1 MTSVAVGTNV
11 LARLATGDSP
21 DEHAKAVHL
30 LATHAVFVPVSVTLE
45 LEWVLRSRYR
55 YSAEQFIAFTR
66 WLMQQAGVEF
76 GESKAVHG
84 ALNLHEAGLTSRM
97 RCICCSVV
105 AGPWQVSIVRWCGAR
120 LASGF
125 QCVRLL
131 PRFRDRHHG

>member
-1 MTSVAVGTNV
+1 MTSVAVDTNV

-21 DEHAKAVHL
+21 DEHAKAVNL
-30 LATHAVFVPVSVTLE
+30 LATLAVFAPVSVTLE

-84 ALNLHEAGLTSRM
+84 ALNLHEEGFDFANALHLLLGGGRPLVSFDRALV
-97 RCICCSVV
+97 RRALGKRLPVHALV
-105 AGPWQVSIVRWCGAR
+105 AKVP
-120 LASGF
+120 
-125 QCVRLL
+125 
-131 PRFRDRHHG
+131 